1 MNYLTNPEDA
11 AIQAC
16 TDEED
21 RAALTQ
27 HRKVSL
33 LRDLIRTGERKAFN
47 MVHITVS
54 EHATVYAALEIASRF
69 PGLSDVNIAGSA
81 PATEGY
87 MRADGSGLF
96 HADSAELEKTAN
108 HLRDTL
114 ETCTHSMIATGVN
127 IGQSIEAGSMAS
139 GATVVTR
146 GSVLD
151 YYSLYRQ
158 MNKNVHPAVVHFAT
172 DAWANMVSAYPA
184 LTQAIKEGATV

>member
-11 AIQAC
+11 ALQAC

-21 RAALTQ
+21 RADLTQ

-33 LRDLIRTGERKAFN
+33 LRDLIRSGERKAFD

-69 PGLSDVNIAGSA
+69 PGLSDVNIAGS
-81 PATEGY
+81 PPVTEGY
-87 MRADGSGLF
+87 IRADTSGLF
-96 HADSAELEKTAN
+96 HADSDDLEQKAN
-108 HLRDTL
+108 SLRDALT
-114 ETCTHSMIATGVN
+114 ECTHTMIAAGVN

-151 YYSLYRQ
+151 YYHLYQQ
-158 MNKNVHPAVVHFAT
+158 MSQTVHPSVVHFAT
-172 DAWANMVSAYPA
+172 DAWANMISAYPA
-184 LTQAIKEGATV
+184 LTQAIKEGVKV